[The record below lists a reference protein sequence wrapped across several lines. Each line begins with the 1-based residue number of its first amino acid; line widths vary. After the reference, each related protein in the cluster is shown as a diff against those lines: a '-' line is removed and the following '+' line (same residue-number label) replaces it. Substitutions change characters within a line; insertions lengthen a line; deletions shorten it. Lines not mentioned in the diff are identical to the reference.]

1 MTDTQGRRIDHQIK
15 FAPRSPLDRSEEVT
29 TVSDSDVLWG
39 AEEIGQ
45 VIGRTA
51 RQTFHLL
58 ESGHLPAK
66 RIGGRWCGSRR
77 KILAAVVGDD
87 SPEAA
92 EDWQKLGDVAARVV
106 TKGES

>member
-1 MTDTQGRRIDHQIK
+1 M
-15 FAPRSPLDRSEEVT
+15 T
-29 TVSDSDVLWG
+29 TVSDWDVLWG

-66 RIGGRWCGSRR
+66 RIGGRWCGSRKR
-77 KILAAVVGDD
+77 ILAALVGDD
-87 SPEAA
+87 SPETA
-92 EDWQKLGDVAARVV
+92 EVWHKLGDVAARVV
-106 TKGES
+106 TKARVNSARRRP